1 MAKCPCA
8 KNKYFFYV
16 KYRRQKSI
24 IVSKNHWVAT
34 RKPNNRWKKKYLKK
48 SLGYKHTQRSQ
59 HDQGG
64 YALKGVN
71 IIWVGIWHVMSGSRN
86 Q

>member
-1 MAKCPCA
+1 LYP
-8 KNKYFFYV
+8 KN
-16 KYRRQKSI
+16 I
-24 IVSKNHWVAT
+24 GWPPGDLTIDE
-34 RKPNNRWKKKYLKK
+34 KKKKNLKK